1 MQNNFTKWRFSYR
14 ISFPLW
20 YEKKFPIS
28 NHKSKREYLQE
39 PKTRTFWRF
48 AVISKGGRRKRS
60 YWPCKSKSS
69 STCKMVSHFIH
80 PLTSSLPFML
90 PFSHISIVNVGGNA
104 SPTLI
109 FCCQNHC
116 EAGVRPPPF
125 FARWPPVPLPLFHP
139 LLGLLRRVRVK
150 VWMRDS
156 DWENRAGGGNSPFKR
171 IVMECATQG
180 SRVGLV
186 SIEGWTMISLVKCIQ
201 AELKFG

>member
-1 MQNNFTKWRFSYR
+1 MKVFVSHFFPTVIWEKVSNFKPQVKKR
-14 ISFPLW
+14 IS
-20 YEKKFPIS
+20 S
-28 NHKSKREYLQE
+28 
-39 PKTRTFWRF
+39 RTKDQNLLTFCGYF
-48 AVISKGGRRKRS
+48 SQVKGGRRKRS

-80 PLTSSLPFML
+80 PLLTSSLPFML

-180 SRVGLV
+180 SRVGVV